1 MAIQTL
7 HDTGSSYPITS
18 KMDGGVYQVSSQDC
32 VIGGIGD
39 EFTIQYA
46 NNSLNVSFDAGSEA
60 VICGAFFTTTSLE
73 AVTLTANTTIYL
85 CANIDL
91 SKPNGSRGS
100 FVERTAYN
108 MQSDN
113 LNGSGSSRDLLLYIV
128 TTGATGVTNVVDKRK
143 IVYESNSEITED
155 TDFNISGTEFNL
167 TKVSGAVKLSNSV
180 LLDSGSVKIG
190 VDITNVLAT
199 NQYDYTATQDCWMD
213 LAGGTNTGTKQGY
226 SIDGICVSGLHEYLA
241 GNLGIFLTFIKKG
254 QRVRIVTNSSDGSS
268 AVSGYSRMT
277 FYGTK

>member
-7 HDTGSSYPITS
+7 HDTGSSNSITP

-73 AVTLTANTTIYL
+73 AITLTANSTIYL

-100 FVERTAYN
+100 FVERTASN

-113 LNGSGSSRDLLLYIV
+113 LNGSGTSRDLLLYIV

-143 IVYESNSEITED
+143 IVYESNSEITQD
-155 TDFNISGTEFNL
+155 TVFNISGTTFKIE
-167 TKVSGAVKLSNSV
+167 KVV
-180 LLDSGSVKIG
+180 
-190 VDITNVLAT
+190 
-199 NQYDYTATQDCWMD
+199 
-213 LAGGTNTGTKQGY
+213 
-226 SIDGICVSGLHEYLA
+226 
-241 GNLGIFLTFIKKG
+241 
-254 QRVRIVTNSSDGSS
+254 
-268 AVSGYSRMT
+268 
-277 FYGTK
+277 